1 MRSPGFA
8 LLTAALL
15 LGSGG
20 IAAVAGPAP
29 PPPAALPLAEGIRE
43 PFFSLLVGFVE
54 SDLHGA
60 VPGARL
66 RAEAARLGRPT
77 RLPLERIAQFRR
89 DPAEAPG
96 RAHVAAGFTGPLDLP
111 IPYSILGYHPGRFRA
126 SPRVVLEEWDLGTL
140 RLDIDGAAPAVLEN
154 VRLWGVRE
162 GRVTMDVDGWLDRL
176 LGARLDDSRI
186 TGLAIFRYRGERIA
200 VAMGYNR
207 KGEGRSGAFRL
218 RDDEIVF
225 PNQAAFM
232 AAGRYLRRQ
241 VERMVPGIRDAR
253 P

>member
-89 DPAEAPG
+89 D
-96 RAHVAAGFTGPLDLP
+96 
-111 IPYSILGYHPGRFRA
+111 
-126 SPRVVLEEWDLGTL
+126 
-140 RLDIDGAAPAVLEN
+140 
-154 VRLWGVRE
+154 
-162 GRVTMDVDGWLDRL
+162 VDCR
-176 LGARLDDSRI
+176 
-186 TGLAIFRYRGERIA
+186 A
-200 VAMGYNR
+200 VAG
-207 KGEGRSGAFRL
+207 GRDKEVRP
-218 RDDEIVF
+218 F
-225 PNQAAFM
+225 PFDFQF
-232 AAGRYLRRQ
+232 L
-241 VERMVPGIRDAR
+241 P
-253 P
+253 